1 MKIEIHPDFS
11 HLESKILDILKHFEA
26 QGETVYKG
34 SRNVIKT
41 FDVEEFELNIKA
53 FKKPNF
59 FKKIIYTFFRPS
71 KAKRSFLFAQKLKEF
86 GIGTPQPIAFIEERD
101 SIGLSKSYY
110 ICKHIKYDM
119 MFRELVSH
127 PDLKDRE
134 NILNQFTQFCYKLH
148 ENGIEFKDH
157 SPGNTLI
164 KAKEKGKYEFFLVDL
179 NRMKFHESMSI
190 KQRMYNL
197 RRLTP
202 QLEMVSLITEEY
214 ARLSNENSEDLFRI
228 LWEYTS
234 DFQKKFH
241 KKKRLKK
248 KLKL

>member
-11 HLESKILDILKHFEA
+11 HLERKILEILKNFES
-26 QGETVYKG
+26 QGETVYQG

-41 FDVEEFELNIKA
+41 FDVEELALNIKA
-53 FKKPNF
+53 FKQPNF
-59 FKKIIYTFFRPS
+59 FKKIIYTYFRPS
-71 KAKRSFLFAQKLKEF
+71 KAKRSYYFAQKLKDL
-86 GIGTPQPIAFIEERD
+86 GIGTPQPIAYIEEND

-110 ICKHIKYDM
+110 ICKHIRYDM
-119 MFRELVSH
+119 MFRQLVSQ

-134 NILNQFTQFCYKLH
+134 DILNQFTQFCFKLH

-164 KAKEKGKYEFFLVDL
+164 KLKENVKYDFFLVDL
-179 NRMKFHESMSI
+179 NRMKFHKSMSI
-190 KQRMYNL
+190 KQRMFNL

-202 QLEMVSLITEEY
+202 KLEMVSLITEEY
-214 ARLSNENSEDLFRI
+214 ARLSNENSEDLFKI

-241 KKKRLKK
+241 KKQRLKQ